1 MVTQTEQ
8 EQMDKCPIDGNFF
21 VPKAGK
27 KVCSDKCKRLW
38 DSQNR
43 RLRKE
48 LIKQQ
53 QERDVA
59 TAEADRE
66 AANARRRRDRAEKK
80 AQEAAANKVQYET
93 PQEAEAWTKFK
104 FPNKAQIIFIVALH
118 VIVILLILGLPNG
131 S

>member
-1 MVTQTEQ
+1 MVTTPAQDT
-8 EQMDKCPIDGNFF
+8 MDKCPIDGNFF

-59 TAEADRE
+59 TAEADKE
-66 AANARRRRDRAEKK
+66 AANARRRRARAEKK
-80 AQEAAANKVQYET
+80 AQENKVQYET
-93 PQEAEAWTKFK
+93 PAEAAKFEK
-104 FPNKAQIIFIVALH
+104 PPLTVGQVLFL
-118 VIVILLILGLPNG
+118 VILGVGVLIIIGGLFNG
-131 S
+131 N